1 MAASTYFAQVQQ
13 LYIAY
18 FGRPADPTGQA
29 YWAANID
36 AAKGDISAVIAGFS
50 ASNESQELFG
60 NKSTID
66 KVNAIYQNAF
76 GRAPEP
82 AGLAYWVEML
92 DSGKVSQAQASWTIQ
107 QNAGPGDAAAVQNK
121 LTAAQAFTAQIDTTA
136 EINGYQGANAA
147 QVARDFLSGVTSDNA
162 TATAAVAGAAAAL
175 ADAVAVGGVVGNTY
189 VLTDKIDVLTGT
201 ANNDLFIGD
210 AGTGGAS
217 ATVQAAD
224 QINGGAGID
233 TFELYNVSTA
243 SVVLPTLTNVERL
256 VLVNPTAAVNLDVSN
271 IKDLTDVVLKGAT
284 GANILTVGTGVK
296 ATIDGG
302 DAAQT
307 ATVNFAATAAA
318 ASVALT
324 NGAIVD
330 ELTAAGAAL
339 KTLNIAS
346 NGSAAN
352 TINTLTNATVNTLNI
367 SGVQKLAI
375 TNALSA
381 NFTTVDA
388 STNTGGVDLTFGIAD
403 VTVTGGTGNDRINFG
418 TTLTAADKV
427 DGGAGIDTIVVG
439 DAVATTIAGLNA
451 SKNIEVA
458 EFSAAATVNLGTAA
472 GELNNA
478 SITKLLFTAAGTN
491 TVNAADAAH
500 TYGFSGAA
508 DTGALN
514 LATAV
519 STANVS
525 LEGVTLTT
533 LTVTAATAADAVTVN
548 MASIGTAANTV
559 NVSAVAGSK
568 FNVTG
573 TQDLTFT
580 TAANS
585 VSVDASALKGALT
598 ITGSKG
604 ADTIILGSGADT
616 VKVQAEGSTYTNLD
630 TVTNF
635 AKVDTLTLESATPGT
650 DLSFAAAGSLVKFD
664 ASGVVTFDQALVS
677 AEALVTGAV
686 VQAAY
691 FTYQN
696 NTYIVTNTDA
706 AKTVNEVGSK
716 DLVVK
721 LTGALDLTA
730 DAAGIHAAA

>member
-50 ASNESQELFG
+50 ASKESQELFG

-147 QVARDFLSGVTSDNA
+147 QVARDFLSGVTADNA

-175 ADAVAVGGVVGNTY
+175 AEAVAVGGVVGNTY
-189 VLTDKIDVLTGT
+189 VLTGAIDVLTGT

-210 AGTGGAS
+210 LSTIQ
-217 ATVQAAD
+217 VAD
-224 QINGGAGID
+224 QINGGAGVD
-233 TFELYNVSTA
+233 TFEYFGATGTPA
-243 SVVLPTLTNVERL
+243 LPTLTNVERL
-256 VLVNPTAAVNLDVSN
+256 VLTNADGVTVTAQN

-284 GANILTVGTGVK
+284 GTNELTVGTGVK
-296 ATIDGG
+296 ITVDGG
-302 DAAQT
+302 DAAQV
-307 ATVNFAATAAA
+307 ATVNFADTAAA

-324 NGAIVD
+324 NGATVAT
-330 ELTAAGAAL
+330 LTANGAAL

-346 NGSAAN
+346 SGSAAN
-352 TINTLTNATVNTLNI
+352 TIGTLTNATVNALNI
-367 SGVQKLAI
+367 SGVQKLEI

-388 STNTGGVDLTFGIAD
+388 SANTGGVALTFGTAD
-403 VTVTGGTGNDRINFG
+403 VTVTGGAGNDRFNFG

-439 DAVATTIAGLNA
+439 DAAATTVAGLNA

-458 EFSAAATVNLGTAA
+458 EFNGAGPITLALGTAA
-472 GELNNA
+472 GSLNNA
-478 SITKLLFTAAGTN
+478 SITKLFFN
-491 TVNAADAAH
+491 TTDNDIVNNADAAH
-500 TYGFSGAA
+500 TFAFA
-508 DTGALN
+508 KTGDATLN
-514 LATAV
+514 LANGVT
-519 STANVS
+519 TANVS
-525 LEGVTLTT
+525 LEGQTAGTLAVNLSAADLLANPALVSTVNIASTVGANTLTA
-533 LTVTAATAADAVTVN
+533 LTAQ
-548 MASIGTAANTV
+548 
-559 NVSAVAGSK
+559 AGSK

-573 TQDLTFT
+573 DQDLTI
-580 TAANS
+580 TALTNS
-585 VSVDASALKGALT
+585 AKVDASALTGVLT
-598 ITGSKG
+598 ITGSAG
-604 ADTIILGSGADT
+604 ADTIILGSAAD
-616 VKVQAEGSTYTNLD
+616 VVNVQAAGSTYGAMD
-630 TVTNF
+630 IVTNF
-635 AKVDTLTLESATPGT
+635 TKADTLNLTGFTGT
-650 DLSFAAAGSLVKFD
+650 DFVKFD
-664 ASGVVTFDQALVS
+664 ASNVNSFEQ
-677 AEALVTGAV
+677 AV
-686 VQAAY
+686 VGAEQAAGATAGNAAY

-696 NTYIVTNTDA
+696 NTYVVVNIDTAVSANTTDS
-706 AKTVNEVGSK
+706 T
-716 DLVVK
+716 DLVIK
-721 LTGALDLTA
+721 LSGVMDLVADGTA
-730 DAAGIHAAA
+730 IHAAA

>member
-210 AGTGGAS
+210 AGGAS